1 MKRCPMLYLK
11 DDPDAIARYED
22 LHREIRPEVA
32 CHFHDHGVIDT
43 LISAW
48 IPGCGL
54 AGTP

>member
-1 MKRCPMLYLK
+1 MLYLK